1 MDWTLQKIELENFK
15 FFKEPFELPVGGK
28 HVLLYWE
35 NGSGKSSIVWGLYT
49 LMESRKKQAADV
61 QKYFNPADDQ
71 HLRNRYS
78 QPLDYSC
85 IKTN

>member
-28 HVLLYWE
+28 HVLLYGE

-49 LMESRKKQAADV
+49 LMESRK
-61 QKYFNPADDQ
+61 
-71 HLRNRYS
+71 NRRLMFRS
-78 QPLDYSC
+78 ILIRQMTS
-85 IKTN
+85 I